1 MVTNSWIYDAIIY
14 TYALSLLFYFSDVV
28 GMNRKAKRM
37 GTGFLIFVWVLQ
49 TVFMAVRMVR
59 HQDVPVFSSFEF
71 MLLFSWLLV
80 TVSLIISRFFHIE
93 FIVFFVNLIGFAL
106 LLVNMLNDP
115 TMPTAMKEWE
125 MMRNLLS
132 FHIALA
138 ACGFAALTVGA
149 VFAGMYLFLH
159 HKLKAKQWSD
169 AVRRLPSLEK
179 MERLSYGAAVIGI
192 PLFLMSLSVAIG
204 AVLLGNRTELLFDL
218 KIWLTLFALIL
229 YSFYFVTRS
238 RELSTGF
245 RLALW
250 NLGCYAAMVLNFS
263 LNSLS
268 TFHRWMGV

>member
-37 GTGFLIFVWVLQ
+37 GTGFLVFVWLLQ
-49 TVFMAVRMVR
+49 TAFMAVRMVR
-59 HQDVPVFSSFEF
+59 HQDIPVFSSFEF

-115 TMPTAMKEWE
+115 TTPTAMKEWE

-159 HKLKAKQWSD
+159 RKLKAKQWSD

-179 MERLSYGAAVIGI
+179 MERLSYSAAVIGI

-238 RELSTGF
+238 RESSTGF

>member
-37 GTGFLIFVWVLQ
+37 GTGFLVFVWLLQ
-49 TVFMAVRMVR
+49 TAFMTVRMVR
-59 HQDVPVFSSFEF
+59 HQDIPVFSSFEF

-115 TMPTAMKEWE
+115 TTPTSMKEWE

-159 HKLKAKQWSD
+159 RKLKAKQWSD

-179 MERLSYGAAVIGI
+179 MERLSYSAAVIGI

-238 RELSTGF
+238 RESSTGF

>member
-115 TMPTAMKEWE
+115 TTPTAMKEWE

-179 MERLSYGAAVIGI
+179 MERLSYGSAVIGI

>member
-115 TMPTAMKEWE
+115 TTPTAMKEWE